1 MVVVNCFVQKPSS
14 ILIFRY
20 CKLLLPKQSLHFSEA
35 PLCHGFVYCLNLLLE
50 IEIVGLDWFVVSPTD
65 KMCTTY
71 NVARNRFKK
80 LSDFV
85 VRRIFCQQLLSV
97 TFQHDQLEVVEVRGP
112 DPVSDIRC
120 CDRCNSHHHDEC
132 QLSGQLIGYQ
142 KVHF

>member
-1 MVVVNCFVQKPSS
+1 
-14 ILIFRY
+14 
-20 CKLLLPKQSLHFSEA
+20 
-35 PLCHGFVYCLNLLLE
+35 
-50 IEIVGLDWFVVSPTD
+50 
-65 KMCTTY
+65 MCTTY

-97 TFQHDQLEVVEVRGP
+97 TFQHDQLEVVKVRGS

-142 KVHF
+142 KVHS